1 MKSKNNGKDFC
12 IFALPG
18 MFCFFAVVI
27 IPFLYGVY
35 LTFTDWNGVSQTKNF
50 IGLKNFAGVMSDRQ
64 FWSSLLL
71 TFKYVIVVVLLV
83 NVIAF
88 AIAYLLTRGIKGQ
101 NFFRAGFFTPNLIGG
116 IVLGYIWQ
124 FVFSRVFVNIG
135 EGTGW
140 NLFEISWLSEPNRA
154 FAALI
159 LVSVWQ
165 LSGYMI
171 LIYVAG
177 FMGLSED
184 VMEAAS
190 IDGASGFAKL
200 KNIVLP
206 LMMSS
211 ITICLFLTL
220 SRAFMVYDLNLSLT
234 AGGPYGTTEMAAMH
248 VYEKAF
254 TSRQFG
260 VGQAEAL
267 ILFIVVACIS
277 GLQVYFTKKQEVE
290 A

>member
-1 MKSKNNGKDFC
+1 MRTKHGGKEFC
-12 IFALPG
+12 MFALPG
-18 MFCFFAVVI
+18 LFCFLAVVI
-27 IPFLYGVY
+27 VPFIYGVY
-35 LTFTDWNGVSQTKNF
+35 LTLTDWDGVASVKNF
-50 IGLKNFAGVMSDRQ
+50 VGLENFGGVMRDSQ
-64 FWSSLLL
+64 FWTSLLL
-71 TFKYVIVVVLLV
+71 TFKYVVFVVVIV

-124 FVFSRVFVNIG
+124 FVFSRVFVSIG
-135 EGTGW
+135 ETTGW
-140 NLFEISWLSEPNRA
+140 KLFEASWLSDPTNA
-154 FAALI
+154 FVALVV
-159 LVSVWQ
+159 VSVWQ

-177 FMGLSED
+177 FMGLNED

-190 IDGASGFAKL
+190 IDGAAGWVKL
-200 KNIVLP
+200 KSIILP

-220 SRAFMVYDLNLSLT
+220 SRAFMVYDVNLSLT
-234 AGGPYGTTEMAAMH
+234 GGAPYGTTEMAAMH

-267 ILFIVVACIS
+267 ILFIIVAVIS
-277 GLQVYFTKKQEVE
+277 GLQVYLTKKQEVE

>member
-1 MKSKNNGKDFC
+1 M
-12 IFALPG
+12 FALPG

-27 IPFLYGVY
+27 IPFVYGVY
-35 LTFTDWNGVSQTKNF
+35 LTLTDWNGVAKVKNF
-50 IGLKNFAGVMSDRQ
+50 IGLENFKGVMKDGQ
-64 FWSSLLL
+64 FWTSLGL
-71 TFKYVIVVVLLV
+71 TFKYVILVVLLV
-83 NVIAF
+83 NIIAF
-88 AIAYLLTRGIKGQ
+88 LLAYLLTRGIKGQ

-135 EGTGW
+135 EATGW
-140 NLFEISWLSEPNRA
+140 KLFGVSWLSDPTKA
-154 FAALI
+154 FVALVA
-159 LVSVWQ
+159 VSVWQ

-190 IDGASGFAKL
+190 IDGASGWVKM
-200 KNIVLP
+200 KSIIMP

-211 ITICLFLTL
+211 VTICLFLTL
-220 SRAFMVYDLNLSLT
+220 SRAFMVYDVNLSLT
-234 AGGPYGTTEMAAMH
+234 AGAPYGTTEMAAMH

-260 VGQAEAL
+260 VGQAEAF
-267 ILFIVVACIS
+267 ILFIIVACIS
-277 GLQVYFTKKQEVE
+277 GIQVYLTKKKEVE

>member
-1 MKSKNNGKDFC
+1 MKSSNNKKDFC

-18 MFCFFAVVI
+18 LFCFVAVVMV
-27 IPFLYGVY
+27 PFLYGVY
-35 LTFTDWNGVSQTKNF
+35 LTLTDWNGVAKEKNF
-50 IGLKNFAGVMSDRQ
+50 IGLANFAGVIKDAQ
-64 FWSSLLL
+64 FWNSLVL
-71 TFKYVIVVVLLV
+71 TFKYVIAVVILV
-83 NVIAF
+83 NVLAF

-135 EGTGW
+135 ESTGW
-140 NLFEISWLSEPNRA
+140 SFFEASWLSDPDKA
-154 FAALI
+154 FLALVV
-159 LVSVWQ
+159 VSVWQ

-177 FMGLSED
+177 FMGLSKD
-184 VMEAAS
+184 VMEAAN
-190 IDGASGFAKL
+190 IDGASGWVKL
-200 KNIVLP
+200 KNIIMP

-220 SRAFMVYDLNLSLT
+220 SRAFMVYDVNLSLT
-234 AGGPYGTTEMAAMH
+234 AGAPYGTTEMAAMH

-260 VGQAEAL
+260 VGQAEAF
-267 ILFIVVACIS
+267 ILFVIVACIS
-277 GLQVYFTKKQEVE
+277 GLQVYFTKKREVE

>member
-1 MKSKNNGKDFC
+1 MRSKHKGKDFC
-12 IFALPG
+12 MFALPG

-35 LTFTDWNGVSQTKNF
+35 LTFTDWDGVSSEKNF
-50 IGLKNFAGVMSDRQ
+50 IWFENFKGVIRDGE
-64 FWSSLLL
+64 FWTSLLL
-71 TFKYVIVVVLLV
+71 TFKYVILVVVLV

-88 AIAYLLTRGIKGQ
+88 VIAYLLTRGMKGQ

-124 FVFSRVFVNIG
+124 FVFSRVFVSIG
-135 EGTGW
+135 ESTGW
-140 NLFEISWLSEPNRA
+140 GLFEASWLSDPDLA
-154 FAALI
+154 FAALV
-159 LVSVWQ
+159 LVTVWQ

-184 VMEAAS
+184 IMEAAS
-190 IDGASGFAKL
+190 IDGASGWMKMR
-200 KNIVLP
+200 KIVLP

-220 SRAFMVYDLNLSLT
+220 SKAFMVYDVNLSLT
-234 AGGPYGTTEMAAMH
+234 SGGPYGTTQMAAMH

-277 GLQVYFTKKQEVE
+277 GLQVYLTKKQEVE

>member
-1 MKSKNNGKDFC
+1 MKKKNNGKDFC
-12 IFALPG
+12 LFALPG

-35 LTFTDWNGVSQTKNF
+35 LTLTDWDGVSEVKNF
-50 IGLKNFAGVMSDRQ
+50 VGLENFGAVLRDGQ

-71 TFKYVIVVVLLV
+71 TFKYVIAVVVLV

-88 AIAYLLTRGIKGQ
+88 LLAYLLTRGIKGQ

-124 FVFSRVFVNIG
+124 FVFSRVFVSIG
-135 EGTGW
+135 ETTGW
-140 NLFEISWLSEPNRA
+140 ELFGVSWLSDPDKA
-154 FAALI
+154 FAALV

-177 FMGLSED
+177 FTGLSED

-190 IDGASGFAKL
+190 IDGANGWVKM

-220 SRAFMVYDLNLSLT
+220 SRAFMVYDVNLSLT
-234 AGGPYGTTEMAAMH
+234 GGAPYGTTEMAAMH

-260 VGQAEAL
+260 VGQAEAV
-267 ILFIVVACIS
+267 ILFLIVACIS
-277 GLQVYFTKKQEVE
+277 GLQVFITKKKEVE

>member
-1 MKSKNNGKDFC
+1 MRTKHEGKEFC
-12 IFALPG
+12 MFALPG
-18 MFCFFAVVI
+18 LFCFLAVVI
-27 IPFLYGVY
+27 VPFIYGVY
-35 LTFTDWNGVSQTKNF
+35 LTLTDWDGVASVKNF
-50 IGLKNFAGVMSDRQ
+50 VGLENFGGVMRDSQ
-64 FWSSLLL
+64 FWTSLLL
-71 TFKYVIVVVLLV
+71 TFKYVVFVVVIV

-124 FVFSRVFVNIG
+124 FVFSRVFVSIG
-135 EGTGW
+135 ETTGW
-140 NLFEISWLSEPNRA
+140 KLFEASWLSDPTNA
-154 FAALI
+154 FVALVV
-159 LVSVWQ
+159 VSVWQ

-177 FMGLSED
+177 FMGLNED

-190 IDGASGFAKL
+190 IDGATGWVKL
-200 KNIVLP
+200 KSIVLP

-220 SRAFMVYDLNLSLT
+220 SRAFMVYDVNLSLT
-234 AGGPYGTTEMAAMH
+234 GGAPYGTTEMAAMH

-267 ILFIVVACIS
+267 ILFIIVAVIS
-277 GLQVYFTKKQEVE
+277 GLQVYLTKKQEVE

>member
-1 MKSKNNGKDFC
+1 MRTKHGGKEFC
-12 IFALPG
+12 MFALPG
-18 MFCFFAVVI
+18 LFCFLAVVI
-27 IPFLYGVY
+27 VPFIYGVY
-35 LTFTDWNGVSQTKNF
+35 LTLTDWDGVASVKNF
-50 IGLKNFAGVMSDRQ
+50 VGLENFGGVMRDSQ
-64 FWSSLLL
+64 FWTSLLL
-71 TFKYVIVVVLLV
+71 TFKYVVFVVVIV

-124 FVFSRVFVNIG
+124 FVFSRVFVSIG
-135 EGTGW
+135 ETTGW
-140 NLFEISWLSEPNRA
+140 KLFEASWLSDPTNA
-154 FAALI
+154 FVALVV
-159 LVSVWQ
+159 VSVWQ

-177 FMGLSED
+177 FMGLNED

-190 IDGASGFAKL
+190 IDGAMGWVKL
-200 KNIVLP
+200 KSIILP

-220 SRAFMVYDLNLSLT
+220 SRAFMVYDVNLSLT
-234 AGGPYGTTEMAAMH
+234 GGAPYGTTEMAAMH

-267 ILFIVVACIS
+267 ILFIIVAVIS
-277 GLQVYFTKKQEVE
+277 GLQVYLTKKQEVE

>member
-1 MKSKNNGKDFC
+1 MKSKHKVKDFC
-12 IFALPG
+12 MFGLPG
-18 MFCFFAVVI
+18 LFCFFAVVI
-27 IPFLYGVY
+27 IPFIYCVY
-35 LTFTDWNGVSQTKNF
+35 LTFTDWDGVSSEKHFIWFENF
-50 IGLKNFAGVMSDRQ
+50 KGVIRDGE
-64 FWSSLLL
+64 FWTSLLL
-71 TFKYVIVVVLLV
+71 TFKYVIVVVILV

-88 AIAYLLTRGIKGQ
+88 VIAYLLTRGIKGQ

-116 IVLGYIWQ
+116 IVLGYVWQ

-135 EGTGW
+135 ESTGW
-140 NLFEISWLSEPNRA
+140 ELFEASWLSDPNLA
-154 FAALI
+154 FAALV

-190 IDGASGFAKL
+190 IDGASGWTKMR
-200 KNIVLP
+200 KIILP

-220 SRAFMVYDLNLSLT
+220 SKAFMVYDVNLSLT

-277 GLQVYFTKKQEVE
+277 GIQVYLTKKQEVE

>member
-1 MKSKNNGKDFC
+1 MNSKNKGKDFC
-12 IFALPG
+12 MFALPG

-35 LTFTDWNGVSQTKNF
+35 LTFTDWNGVSNEKNF
-50 IGLKNFAGVMSDRQ
+50 IWFENSKGVVSDKE
-64 FWSSLLL
+64 FWTSLLL
-71 TFKYVIVVVLLV
+71 TFKYVIVVVVLV

-135 EGTGW
+135 ESTGW
-140 NLFEISWLSEPNRA
+140 SLFEVSWLSEPNKA
-154 FAALI
+154 FAALV

-190 IDGASGFAKL
+190 IDGASGWVKM
-200 KNIVLP
+200 KNIILP

-211 ITICLFLTL
+211 VTICLFLTL
-220 SRAFMVYDLNLSLT
+220 SRAFMVYDVNLSLT
-234 AGGPYGTTEMAAMH
+234 SGGPYGTTQMAAMH

-277 GLQVYFTKKQEVE
+277 GIQVYLTKKQEVE

>member
-1 MKSKNNGKDFC
+1 MESKNKGKDFC

-27 IPFLYGVY
+27 VPFLYGVY
-35 LTFTDWNGVSQTKNF
+35 LTFTDWNGVAQAKNF
-50 IGLKNFAGVMSDRQ
+50 IGFKNFASVIQDGQ

-71 TFKYVIVVVLLV
+71 TFKYVIVVVILV
-83 NVIAF
+83 NVLAF

-135 EGTGW
+135 ESTGW
-140 NLFEISWLSEPNRA
+140 SLFEISWLSEPNKA
-154 FAALI
+154 FAALV

-190 IDGASGFAKL
+190 IDGAAGWAKL
-200 KNIVLP
+200 KNIIMP

-220 SRAFMVYDLNLSLT
+220 SRAFMVYDVNLSLT
-234 AGGPYGTTEMAAMH
+234 SGGPYGTTEMAAMH

-277 GLQVYFTKKQEVE
+277 GLQVSLTKKQEVE

>member
-1 MKSKNNGKDFC
+1 M
-12 IFALPG
+12 FALPG

-27 IPFLYGVY
+27 VPFIYGVY
-35 LTFTDWNGVSQTKNF
+35 LTLTDWNGVSKVKNI
-50 IGLKNFAGVMSDRQ
+50 IGLANFAGVLKDAQ
-64 FWSSLLL
+64 FWSSLAL
-71 TFKYVIVVVLLV
+71 TFKYVIAVVILV
-83 NVIAF
+83 NVLAF

-135 EGTGW
+135 ESTGW
-140 NLFEISWLSEPNRA
+140 SFFEASWLSDPNKA
-154 FAALI
+154 FLALVV
-159 LVSVWQ
+159 VSVWQ

-177 FMGLSED
+177 FMGLSKD
-184 VMEAAS
+184 VMEAAN
-190 IDGASGFAKL
+190 IDGASGWVKL
-200 KNIVLP
+200 KNIIMP

-220 SRAFMVYDLNLSLT
+220 SRAFMVYDVNLSLT
-234 AGGPYGTTEMAAMH
+234 AGAPYGTTEMAAMH

-260 VGQAEAL
+260 VGQAEAF
-267 ILFIVVACIS
+267 ILFIIVACIS
-277 GLQVYFTKKQEVE
+277 GLQVYFTKKKEVE

>member
-1 MKSKNNGKDFC
+1 MRSKHKGKDFC
-12 IFALPG
+12 MFALPG

-35 LTFTDWNGVSQTKNF
+35 LTFTDWDGVSSEKNF
-50 IGLKNFAGVMSDRQ
+50 IWFENFKGVIRDGE
-64 FWSSLLL
+64 FWTSLLL
-71 TFKYVIVVVLLV
+71 TFKYVILVVILV

-88 AIAYLLTRGIKGQ
+88 VIAYLLTRGMKGQ

-124 FVFSRVFVNIG
+124 FVFSRVFVSIG
-135 EGTGW
+135 ESTGW
-140 NLFEISWLSEPNRA
+140 GLFEASWLSDPDLA
-154 FAALI
+154 FAALV
-159 LVSVWQ
+159 LVTVWQ

-190 IDGASGFAKL
+190 IDGASGWMKMR
-200 KNIVLP
+200 KIVLP

-220 SRAFMVYDLNLSLT
+220 SKAFMVYDVNLSLT
-234 AGGPYGTTEMAAMH
+234 SGGPYGTTQMAAMH

-260 VGQAEAL
+260 VGQAEAQ

-277 GLQVYFTKKQEVE
+277 GLQVYLTKKQEVE